1 MRTGF
6 TNIEEVSMHR
16 TSAAI
21 AVLAFL
27 IPLCCLA
34 QQSESIVLVGVAV
47 MENYAGRSVPGNVEQ
62 DRLVKAINQLK
73 PDKKTH
79 VKVQAVALSSSS
91 PSDAAEE
98 AQQKKCDYVVTTRL
112 TELRTADDPYQRL
125 PNTIETNPNSQWSN
139 QNSRSQRNDP
149 EFRATVSYTLSKA
162 GGGAVS
168 GAPFS
173 TQESGTEIDTVG
185 AIMNRIALQVVDQ
198 VKKAPPP
205 MREQDS
211 PAR

>member
-1 MRTGF
+1 
-6 TNIEEVSMHR
+6 MHR
-16 TSAAI
+16 TTSIAI
-21 AVLAFL
+21 GLLLTA
-27 IPLCCLA
+27 LCCLA
-34 QQSESIVLVGVAV
+34 QQNESAVLVGVAV

-79 VKVQAVALSSSS
+79 VKVQAVALSSSL
-91 PSDAAEE
+91 PGEAAEE

-112 TELRTADDPYQRL
+112 TELRTADDPYQRT
-125 PNTIETNPNSQWSN
+125 PNTIETNPNSQWS

-162 GGGAVS
+162 GGGTVS

-211 PAR
+211 PSR